1 VEAEAGARGGDARG
15 LRLECG
21 RGLASHPPSF
31 PSHHS
36 YFTCVDCARAR
47 LTMSLVSP
55 QTLTVLVTGALMRK
69 LNDGFPFAERVR
81 V

>member
-1 VEAEAGARGGDARG
+1 
-15 LRLECG
+15 
-21 RGLASHPPSF
+21 
-31 PSHHS
+31 
-36 YFTCVDCARAR
+36 
-47 LTMSLVSP
+47 MSLVSP